1 MPGWLLQSPL
11 LTNNVDSLANKTLP
25 VAPKEMHLWEVLVS
39 GGPLM
44 IPLAILFVAALFF
57 FFERYIASK
66 EPTRLMKILWALYVT
81 ISSMA
86 M

>member
-11 LTNNVDSLANKTLP
+11 LTNNVDSLANKAALP

-57 FFERYIASK
+57 FFERYIAIK
-66 EPTRLMKILWALYVT
+66 RANKIDENFMGLT
-81 ISSMA
+81 
-86 M
+86 